1 MSEIKNRNNT
11 CVSRTAVLHACF
23 WRHSRASRGSRP
35 VHATGHFDE
44 PTAAILEPVR
54 AWLSPTPGTE
64 HSRLPATHR
73 YLNICHKGSAL
84 FTQATIGWTGG
95 NTMQSF
101 IDCPVYV
108 FQQPQQR
115 ASEAT
120 RLSRLAG
127 HHMLHPHR
135 TQVKLPGTGRFYTRR
150 VDSLNL

>member
-11 CVSRTAVLHACF
+11 CVSRTAVLNACF
-23 WRHSRASRGSRP
+23 WRPSRASRGSRP
-35 VHATGHFDE
+35 VHATRHFDE

-108 FQQPQQR
+108 FQKPQQR

-120 RLSRLAG
+120 RLSQSRRSPHAPSPP
-127 HHMLHPHR
+127 HPSNI
-135 TQVKLPGTGRFYTRR
+135 TWYW
-150 VDSLNL
+150 